1 MFVLCSPVDE
11 GRKRLLEE
19 GRCHFSASSPILSSF
34 TLHSSF
40 FFFFFFIRAERLN
53 DEVRRVTKCT
63 STLALKEDDDA
74 LNVVPHS
81 HKTVQLHIFTRNHL
95 KTS

>member
-1 MFVLCSPVDE
+1 M
-11 GRKRLLEE
+11 RKGGVTSRLPAPSFLLSL
-19 GRCHFSASSPILSSF
+19 FTLLSS
-34 TLHSSF
+34 S
-40 FFFFFFIRAERLN
+40 FFFFFIRAERLN